1 MGLEVNN
8 SLLGDIRNNIF
19 NNGRSNNSTANQS
32 DIDQT
37 TNRAGNI
44 VEDINNTNTPAS
56 NTPANVTQ
64 TSTEQNQIINE
75 MEQSFVQSFTGGE
88 LDEYDPRAIMIAA
101 EFTKLQ
107 FQGDEERNEIFSQKL
122 AEFGLSGLDDQ
133 VKSEI
138 AMQAIDIVDAFESG
152 DEDTSEKMKGDLTDA
167 LLLDRDFDSEANKA
181 RSNFDTDAL
190 NTVFNLADLDEPEIE
205 KVYTISA
212 YTTSTWQTHDSLT
225 VSEMLADFSGQ
236 ESEHDSWWHN
246 KGAAVNAGGGFSD
259 HNTHNSDK
267 SNDAELRELKQL
279 MQETNPEL
287 LDLTFDQGEAYIF
300 GKTSDGKIKLLSVA
314 DGDQL
319 GAKRSYTHHNFAG
332 YEHMNL
338 DTAHN
343 EDFEMLDDS
352 KLNIT
357 GYINGHAGAGGY
369 NGAEE
374 FSGKTSM
381 KIGDMLLEDV
391 ETMSIHRMS
400 TPLIL
405 DLDGD
410 GIDLSSKEDG
420 VTFDLTGDGVRDE
433 TAWTD
438 AQNTFDDAFLVLDKN
453 NDGQVNSGKELFG
466 DQNGEDNGFDELA
479 TYDTNNDG
487 VINSDDEV
495 FEDLKLWA
503 DMDADG
509 KVGEGEMKS
518 LAELGIKSLNT
529 GFTGEKGD
537 VTDEYGNDLSMQGSF
552 TREVN
557 GEEVEGS
564 MVDALFVNQDAEA
577 QNLDDI
583 VAILSKKMSD
593 YEDRQIDDSELIS
606 GIKKENNGNASGSS
620 YADNTIRQGGKKA
633 SEEVQKLTLENELA
647 TINSQLGILNS
658 ELSGL
663 EGGGVNAGAGVTQ
676 GGNNQGSATNN
687 NVANTNAGTNSTNAQ
702 TNTGGASQ
710 TNNNAGIDSVRT
722 EISDLESERLSIQA
736 RLSSMGD

>member
-19 NNGRSNNSTANQS
+19 NNGRSNNSTVNQS

-44 VEDINNTNTPAS
+44 AEDINNANTPAA
-56 NTPANVTQ
+56 NTLATVTR
-64 TSTEQNQIINE
+64 TTTEQNQIINE

-152 DEDTSEKMKGDLTDA
+152 GEDTSEKMKGDLTDA
-167 LLLDRDFDSEANKA
+167 LLLDRNFDSEANRA

-212 YTTSTWQTHDSLT
+212 YSTSSWQTHDSLT

-236 ESEHDSWWHN
+236 ASEHDSWWHN
-246 KGAAVNAGGGFSD
+246 KEGAVNSAGGFSD
-259 HNTHNSDK
+259 HNVHNHDK
-267 SNDAELRELKQL
+267 TNDAELRDLKQL

-319 GAKRSYTHHNFAG
+319 GETMHFNVHGHESW
-332 YEHMNL
+332 NL

-343 EDFEMLDDS
+343 DNFQMLDNS
-352 KLNIT
+352 QLNVT
-357 GYINGHAGAGGY
+357 GYIHGVASATGAQ
-369 NGAEE
+369 E
-374 FSGKTSM
+374 FEGKTSM
-381 KIGDMLLEDV
+381 QIGDMLLKDV
-391 ETMSIHRMS
+391 ETMSIHRHS

-410 GIDLSSKEDG
+410 GIDLSSIEDG

-438 AQNTFDDAFLVLDKN
+438 AQNSFDDAFLVLDKN

-466 DQNGEDNGFDELA
+466 DQNGQDNGFDELA

-537 VTDEYGNDLSMQGSF
+537 VTDEHGNDLSMQGSF

-564 MVDALFVNQDAEA
+564 MVDVLFVNQDAEA

-606 GIKKENNGNASGSS
+606 GIKKEDNGNVSGSS

-663 EGGGVNAGAGVTQ
+663 ESGGANTGAGVSE
-676 GGNNQGSATNN
+676 GGNNQGSAANN
-687 NVANTNAGTNSTNAQ
+687 GANTNAGNNSNSTNTQ
-702 TNTGGASQ
+702 TNTDGASQ
-710 TNNNAGIDSVRT
+710 ANNSSGVDSVRS

>member
-1 MGLEVNN
+1 MGLKVNN
-8 SLLGDIRNNIF
+8 SLLGDIRNNVF

-107 FQGDEERNEIFSQKL
+107 FQEEDERLGDFSEKL

-167 LLLDRDFDSEANKA
+167 LLLDRNFDSEANRA

-236 ESEHDSWWHN
+236 ASEHDSWWHN
-246 KGAAVNAGGGFSD
+246 KEGAINNGGGFSD
-259 HNTHNSDK
+259 HNIHNGDK

-300 GKTSDGKIKLLSVA
+300 GKTSDGQIKLLSVA

-319 GAKRSYTHHNFAG
+319 GVKRSHTHYGEYNHK
-332 YEHMNL
+332 NL

-343 EDFEMLDDS
+343 NDFQMLDDAN
-352 KLNIT
+352 LNAT
-357 GYINGHAGAGGY
+357 GYLSSAGRPDVAQ
-369 NGAEE
+369 E
-374 FSGKTSM
+374 FEGKTSM

-438 AQNTFDDAFLVLDKN
+438 AQNSFDDAFLVLDKN

-537 VTDEYGNDLSMQGSF
+537 VTDEHGNDLSMQGSF

-606 GIKKENNGNASGSS
+606 GIKREDNGNASGSS

-663 EGGGVNAGAGVTQ
+663 EGGGANAGAGVSQ
-676 GGNNQGSATNN
+676 GGNNQGSVTNN
-687 NVANTNAGTNSTNAQ
+687 TGANTNAGN
-702 TNTGGASQ
+702 NTGGASQ
-710 TNNNAGIDSVRT
+710 ANNSGGIDSVRS